1 MLLEKLIITPF
12 QLLRTRVFM
21 ISMMGLLYFGWI
33 HRSDN
38 YLEAETGTGYW
49 LGIIGGSLM
58 LILLLYPISKRVS
71 LLTRLIPI
79 RYWFGIHMLL
89 GVIGPIMILFHSNFH
104 LGSTNSSVAL
114 VSMLLVAG
122 SGLVGRY
129 IYTHIHHGLYGARIT
144 LSELKQ
150 ETKNNHVQLL
160 NMVAIDETINNR
172 LKAMEEKALQPYAGF
187 ISSLQQVIT
196 LAANSRTLRKT
207 VKQLLNTHYSEDKTH
222 KTKSD
227 SKTILNSINRYS
239 RVLRRVAAFKVYER
253 LFSLWHV
260 LHLPLFFMMII
271 TAVIHIFAVHMY

>member
-1 MLLEKLIITPF
+1 
-12 QLLRTRVFM
+12 
-21 ISMMGLLYFGWI
+21 
-33 HRSDN
+33 
-38 YLEAETGTGYW
+38 
-49 LGIIGGSLM
+49 
-58 LILLLYPISKRVS
+58 
-71 LLTRLIPI
+71 
-79 RYWFGIHMLL
+79 
-89 GVIGPIMILFHSNFH
+89 
-104 LGSTNSSVAL
+104 
-114 VSMLLVAG
+114 
-122 SGLVGRY
+122 
-129 IYTHIHHGLYGARIT
+129 
-144 LSELKQ
+144 
-150 ETKNNHVQLL
+150 
-160 NMVAIDETINNR
+160 MVAIDESINNR